1 MQLKRVGLGF
11 SATAVVNNPMPAL
24 SLIAGSGLTATA
36 RLTGRD
42 HCDVRW
48 PRPYRGNVSTTIYKI
63 CESALWREAERA
75 GTLRGAPVDLRD
87 GFIHFSTADQVR
99 ETAAKHFAEAADLM
113 LVAVDA
119 AAVENALK
127 WEVSRGGDLFPHLYG
142 ALPLSAVMWARPL
155 PLGSDRRHVFPEL
168 AP

>member
-1 MQLKRVGLGF
+1 MARL
-11 SATAVVNNPMPAL
+11 SMPA
-24 SLIAGSGLTATA
+24 A
-36 RLTGRD
+36 
-42 HCDVRW
+42 V
-48 PRPYRGNVSTTIYKI
+48 RGNVPTTIYKI

-99 ETAAKHFAEAADLM
+99 ETAAKHFAGAADLM

-119 AAVENALK
+119 AALDSALK

-142 ALPLSAVMWARPL
+142 GLPLSAVLWARPL